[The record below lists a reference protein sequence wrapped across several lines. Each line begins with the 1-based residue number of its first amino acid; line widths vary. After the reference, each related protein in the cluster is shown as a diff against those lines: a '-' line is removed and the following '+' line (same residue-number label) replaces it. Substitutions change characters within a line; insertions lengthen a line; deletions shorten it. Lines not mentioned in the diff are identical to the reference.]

1 MNISAFYLTKEKYT
15 YYVRIYNQI
24 GQIVYESK
32 KIDTPIYNNYET
44 GTTLTKITDENINN
58 NLIRINL
65 TLDVKRNETVNISVN
80 LNYNERIISGVKEV
94 ILTTPAQ
101 TVSIDIDSETIKSTH
116 YKGPYN
122 ISSVIIGNKVIEIE
136 KATSYYD
143 YEDFAKT
150 SYIKNI
156 SSSYLD
162 IDADN
167 LIDYL
172 IIDFTINSKEAS
184 TYGIYYDLYDE
195 YGNFAASIA
204 KTQSLGTGV
213 GIISTNITGQDLY
226 KTRINGP
233 YLITTARLD
242 KLHETVDTLYYPYLT
257 EISSYSDFER
267 PPLPDFNI
275 KTSVYYDGLANLIN
289 VTVTNTGEVPA
300 FNIFVDVFDNESYS
314 DKQSH
319 SVLNPAESYI
329 FNFIANNTE
338 NNSIFIAIVDFD
350 NLITESDETDNIKT
364 TLNHICVDD
373 DNDGYNATGG
383 GCGLIDC
390 NDNSPNIYPGVTELC
405 NNIDDNCNNQIDE
418 NLTMTFGTDIGA
430 CELGTKTCINGD
442 FAVTQPP
449 IEPKEEICNNIDDN
463 CDGVNDDIKEIKIK
477 GKGDFI
483 VDESLGTKGWPIN
496 EEWKFQF
503 ESEIKPKKDS
513 YKVEGE
519 TNFETEEKKDK
530 IKVNG
535 KIEEQRFFFDRY
547 GYGFD
552 LLGNKAK
559 IKANKFKEELP
570 FMLRISNFNESW
582 QLTHLLGSKD
592 GSVVDYGIRDT
603 NGITNDEIEVKYA
616 CKKDKNKKG

>member
-1 MNISAFYLTKEKYT
+1 
-15 YYVRIYNQI
+15 
-24 GQIVYESK
+24 
-32 KIDTPIYNNYET
+32 
-44 GTTLTKITDENINN
+44 
-58 NLIRINL
+58 
-65 TLDVKRNETVNISVN
+65 
-80 LNYNERIISGVKEV
+80 
-94 ILTTPAQ
+94 
-101 TVSIDIDSETIKSTH
+101 
-116 YKGPYN
+116 
-122 ISSVIIGNKVIEIE
+122 
-136 KATSYYD
+136 
-143 YEDFAKT
+143 
-150 SYIKNI
+150 
-156 SSSYLD
+156 
-162 IDADN
+162 
-167 LIDYL
+167 
-172 IIDFTINSKEAS
+172 
-184 TYGIYYDLYDE
+184 
-195 YGNFAASIA
+195 
-204 KTQSLGTGV
+204 
-213 GIISTNITGQDLY
+213 
-226 KTRINGP
+226 
-233 YLITTARLD
+233 
-242 KLHETVDTLYYPYLT
+242 
-257 EISSYSDFER
+257 
-267 PPLPDFNI
+267 
-275 KTSVYYDGLANLIN
+275 
-289 VTVTNTGEVPA
+289 
-300 FNIFVDVFDNESYS
+300 
-314 DKQSH
+314 
-319 SVLNPAESYI
+319 
-329 FNFIANNTE
+329 
-338 NNSIFIAIVDFD
+338 
-350 NLITESDETDNIKT
+350 
-364 TLNHICVDD
+364 
-373 DNDGYNATGG
+373 
-383 GCGLIDC
+383 
-390 NDNSPNIYPGVTELC
+390 
-405 NNIDDNCNNQIDE
+405 
-418 NLTMTFGTDIGA
+418 MTFGTDIGA

>member
-1 MNISAFYLTKEKYT
+1 MNLIQKISIGVLLLLLPTLTIALSLEEYVANLDTSFYDGTINITSFIDKMIDIDSNNQNDTLIFNITTDYTTSDIFTANIFFEDESLQVLSDTRLISSLNPSFYMNISAFYLTKEKYT
-15 YYVRIYNQI
+15 YYARIYNQI
-24 GQIVYESK
+24 GQIVYESR
-32 KIDTPIYNNYET
+32 KINTSIYNNYET

-195 YGNFAASIA
+195 FGNFAASIA

-442 FAVTQPP
+442 FSFSQPP
-449 IEPKEEICNNIDDN
+449 I
-463 CDGVNDDIKEIKIK
+463 
-477 GKGDFI
+477 
-483 VDESLGTKGWPIN
+483 
-496 EEWKFQF
+496 
-503 ESEIKPKKDS
+503 
-513 YKVEGE
+513 
-519 TNFETEEKKDK
+519 
-530 IKVNG
+530 
-535 KIEEQRFFFDRY
+535 
-547 GYGFD
+547 
-552 LLGNKAK
+552 
-559 IKANKFKEELP
+559 
-570 FMLRISNFNESW
+570 
-582 QLTHLLGSKD
+582 
-592 GSVVDYGIRDT
+592 
-603 NGITNDEIEVKYA
+603 
-616 CKKDKNKKG
+616 